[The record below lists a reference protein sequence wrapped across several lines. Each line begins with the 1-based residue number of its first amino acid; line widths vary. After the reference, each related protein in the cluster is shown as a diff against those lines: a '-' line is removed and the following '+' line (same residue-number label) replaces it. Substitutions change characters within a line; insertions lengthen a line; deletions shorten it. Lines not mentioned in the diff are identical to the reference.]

1 MEFMGKNKKIATI
14 ALSIY
19 LLISGVWDLFIPQ
32 VRSNGWYALISI
44 ALIWLIP
51 WFVGK
56 LKLEISDLTYILFMV
71 FIVLGTYTNNRYN
84 LCRVLWW
91 FDIALHLSSG
101 VMLSLIAGDIFF
113 PLSKKHVNHLW
124 FELFFMF
131 VFAVASA
138 GFWEILEFSFDC
150 ITGLDVQ
157 RNLTRDRE
165 FIAMSWQNN
174 GIIDTM
180 NDMING
186 TVGGLIGCTIGYFQR
201 KKLCKKVF
209 AKTSKKETKHD

>member
-1 MEFMGKNKKIATI
+1 MGKSKKIATCL
-14 ALSIY
+14 LSIY
-19 LLISGVWDLFIPQ
+19 LLTSAIVVLFMPVQ
-32 VRSNGWYALISI
+32 RSNIWYALISM

-51 WFVGK
+51 WVVEK
-56 LKLEISDLTYILFMV
+56 LKLEISDLTYILFMI

-101 VMLSLIAGDIFF
+101 VMISLLAGDIFF
-113 PLSKKHVNHLW
+113 PLSKKHVNPLW

-150 ITGLDVQ
+150 ITELDVQ

-165 FIAMSWQNN
+165 FFGAMWQNN

-186 TVGGLIGCTIGYFQR
+186 TVGGLIGCTIGFFQR
-201 KKLCKKVF
+201 KK
-209 AKTSKKETKHD
+209 TKA

>member
-1 MEFMGKNKKIATI
+1 MLPKIFTLSIFPLMGKNKKSVTLL
-14 ALSIY
+14 LSVY
-19 LLISGVWDLFIPQ
+19 LLGSIVALIFMPL
-32 VRSNGWYALISI
+32 VRCNIWYALVSI

-51 WFVGK
+51 YLVH
-56 LKLEISDLTYILFMV
+56 LLNLEIWDLTYDLFIV

-84 LCRVLWW
+84 LCRVVWW

-101 VMLSLIAGDIFF
+101 VMLSLLAGDIFF
-113 PLSKKHVNHLW
+113 PLSRKHANPLW

-150 ITGLDVQ
+150 VTGLDVQ
-157 RNLTRDRE
+157 RNLIRDRE
-165 FIAMSWQNN
+165 FISTVWQNN

-186 TVGGLIGCTIGYFQR
+186 TVGGLVGCTMGYFQR
-201 KKLCKKVF
+201 RKLSAFEK
-209 AKTSKKETKHD
+209 

>member
-1 MEFMGKNKKIATI
+1 MGKSKKIATSL
-14 ALSIY
+14 LSIY
-19 LLISGVWDLFIPQ
+19 LLVSALVVLFIPPL
-32 VRSNGWYALISI
+32 RSNIWYALISI

-51 WFVGK
+51 WVVDK
-56 LKLEISDLTYILFMV
+56 LKLEISDLTYIFFIT
-71 FIVLGTYTNNRYN
+71 FIVLGTYTSNRYN

-101 VMLSLIAGDIFF
+101 VMLSLLAGDIFF
-113 PLSKKHVNHLW
+113 PISKKHANPLW

-150 ITGLDVQ
+150 LTGLDVQ

-165 FIAMSWQNN
+165 FFGTLWQNN
-174 GIIDTM
+174 GILDTM

-186 TVGGLIGCTIGYFQR
+186 TIGGLVGCTIAFFQR
-201 KKLCKKVF
+201 KDVF
-209 AKTSKKETKHD
+209 QSHRC

>member
-1 MEFMGKNKKIATI
+1 MGKSKKIATCL
-14 ALSIY
+14 LSIY
-19 LLISGVWDLFIPQ
+19 LLTSAIVVLFMPAQ
-32 VRSNGWYALISI
+32 RSNIWYALISM

-51 WFVGK
+51 WIVEK
-56 LKLEISDLTYILFMV
+56 LKLEISDLTYILFMI

-101 VMLSLIAGDIFF
+101 VMLSLLAGDIFF
-113 PLSKKHVNHLW
+113 PLSKKHVNPLW

-150 ITGLDVQ
+150 ITELDVQ

-165 FIAMSWQNN
+165 FFGAMWQNN

-186 TVGGLIGCTIGYFQR
+186 TVGGLIGCTIGFFQR
-201 KKLCKKVF
+201 KKLKLK
-209 AKTSKKETKHD
+209 SLS

>member
-1 MEFMGKNKKIATI
+1 MGKSKKIATI
-14 ALSIY
+14 LLSVY
-19 LLISGVWDLFIPQ
+19 LLVSSIVILFLPE
-32 VRSNGWYALISI
+32 VRTNIWYALISMT
-44 ALIWLIP
+44 LIWLIP
-51 WFVGK
+51 WIVGK
-56 LKLEISDLTYILFMV
+56 LRLEIWDLTYILFMV
-71 FIVLGTYTNNRYN
+71 FIVLGTYTNNRYS
-84 LCRVLWW
+84 LCKVLWW

-101 VMLSLIAGDIFF
+101 VLLSLLAGDIFF
-113 PLSKKHVNHLW
+113 PLSKKHVNPLW

-131 VFAVASA
+131 VFAIASA

-165 FIAMSWQNN
+165 FIGTLWQNN

-186 TVGGLIGCTIGYFQR
+186 TIGGLIGCAIGFFQR
-201 KKLCKKVF
+201 KEIF
-209 AKTSKKETKHD
+209 AKTPKK

>member
-1 MEFMGKNKKIATI
+1 MGKSKKIATSL
-14 ALSIY
+14 LSIY
-19 LLISGVWDLFIPQ
+19 LLVSALVVLFIPPL
-32 VRSNGWYALISI
+32 RSNIWYALISI

-51 WFVGK
+51 WVVDK
-56 LKLEISDLTYILFMV
+56 LKLEISDLTYIFFIT

-101 VMLSLIAGDIFF
+101 VMLSLLAGDIFF
-113 PLSKKHVNHLW
+113 PISKKHANPLW

-150 ITGLDVQ
+150 LTGLDVQ

-165 FIAMSWQNN
+165 FFGTLWQNN
-174 GIIDTM
+174 GILDTM

-186 TVGGLIGCTIGYFQR
+186 TIGGLVGCTIGFFQR
-201 KKLCKKVF
+201 KNIFQSHRC
-209 AKTSKKETKHD
+209 